1 MTYTQRYIRGSG
13 RASRTGFWWTF
24 LALVIVGFFLNVF
37 AQSGPLQVQD
47 PDKLQQ
53 ELLIR
58 NLTETSR
65 TGTLAGGAAGMA
77 ALRQQQEQNALFRA
91 NRSPPNVMPI
101 LFLASIVVAWSVT
114 TRRFHDTGRSGWN
127 NLWWFLPVIGQF
139 ILIIFCIFPSEKKE
153 NRYGPNPTL
162 IKTATP
168 PRP

>member
-13 RASRTGFWWTF
+13 RASRTEFWWTF
-24 LALVIVGFFLNVF
+24 LALFIVGFFLNAF

-47 PDKLQQ
+47 PDKLQR

-91 NRSPPNVMPI
+91 NRPP
-101 LFLASIVVAWSVT
+101 T
-114 TRRFHDTGRSGWN
+114 
-127 NLWWFLPVIGQF
+127 
-139 ILIIFCIFPSEKKE
+139 
-153 NRYGPNPTL
+153 
-162 IKTATP
+162 
-168 PRP
+168 